1 MWLTLDFTYELF
13 DFKGNLLHSTKYAV
27 KQGHDEAH
35 LVRSEKPI
43 PRGLVLNRFSFSD
56 GSSFSVTTTKE

>member
-1 MWLTLDFTYELF
+1 MSS
-13 DFKGNLLHSTKYAV
+13 NNPQPAKYDI
-27 KQGHDEAH
+27 KQGHNEAH
-35 LVRSEKPI
+35 LVRTEKPI